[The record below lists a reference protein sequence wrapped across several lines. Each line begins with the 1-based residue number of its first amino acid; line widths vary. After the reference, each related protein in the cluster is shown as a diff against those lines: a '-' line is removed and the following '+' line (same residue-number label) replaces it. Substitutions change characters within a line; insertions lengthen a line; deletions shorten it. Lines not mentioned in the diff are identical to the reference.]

1 MSVVVVNEVEFGVV
15 NFGRELERV
24 RGSGGAGGRSRGDRA
39 EGRVVVGRRYVPVEI
54 HELADVFRQV
64 NGREVEVV
72 AEDVDRERAR
82 RRIFE
87 AHGTIQATTLY
98 ILKISF
104 DAH

>member
-1 MSVVVVNEVEFGVV
+1 M
-15 NFGRELERV
+15 ERIG
-24 RGSGGAGGRSRGDRA
+24 GSGGAGGRSRGDGA
-39 EGRVVVGRRYVPVEI
+39 ERRVVVGRRHVPVEI
-54 HELADVFRQV
+54 DELADVFRQID
-64 NGREVEVV
+64 GREIEGV